1 VVVHTTQTSNVT
13 VVSQFDSS
21 VLSELLDEE
30 LGSDPTTSRHL
41 TNHLSMALVAK
52 SHLGANNDELR
63 RFAKIYSRRIVPLA
77 PLQHVLDHTSWTA
90 AIGQRGA
97 SGDLRDYFVRCVN
110 DVGID
115 ATMKSHLPGLLP
127 GISGAAFHGAIR
139 LAYAL
144 EVESPIR
151 VAAGLGYLAEVAA
164 PLGPLVDTGLKSTEP
179 LELITELTQTFK
191 WSDNA
196 EDENIGHRMHAVAQH
211 VEFQS
216 LTLSLEIND
225 DTNNKL
231 ANAALQIYASTDD
244 FTALHGVTGFA
255 AMSALRPWCAEP
267 ELIDRY
273 AFQSLAAAYQ
283 TIGCPA
289 LWSHDRLDE
298 LVALGAAPHDAVSL
312 VGANSNDEHVS
323 KLIYTSLRYWEK
335 TKEPLY
341 LAVAARRAGLLTPE
355 VN

>member
-1 VVVHTTQTSNVT
+1 
-13 VVSQFDSS
+13 VSPFDSS

-30 LGSDPTTSRHL
+30 LGSDPTTSRQL
-41 TNHLSMALVAK
+41 TNHLPMALVAK
-52 SHLGANNDELR
+52 SHLGANDEELR
-63 RFAKIYSRRIVPLA
+63 RFAKMYSRRNVPLA
-77 PLQHVLDHTSWTA
+77 PLQHGLDHTSWTT

-115 ATMKSHLPGLLP
+115 ATLKSHLPALLP

-144 EVESPIR
+144 EVESPAR

-164 PLGPLVDTGLKSTEP
+164 PLGPLVDTGVKSTEP
-179 LELITELTQTFK
+179 LELITGLSDTFR
-191 WSDNA
+191 WSDAA
-196 EDENIGHRMHAVAQH
+196 EDGNIGDRMQAVAEH

-225 DTNNKL
+225 DTQQKL
-231 ANAALQIYASTDD
+231 AHAALQIYASTDD

-255 AMSALRPWCAEP
+255 AMTALRPWSDEP

-289 LWSHDRLDE
+289 LWSQNRLEE
-298 LVALGAAPHDAVSL
+298 LVALSSAPHDDVAL
-312 VGANSNDEHVS
+312 VGAKSDDEHVS
-323 KLIYTSLRYWEK
+323 KLIYTTLGYWGK
-335 TKEPLY
+335 TKDPLY
-341 LAVAARRAGLLTPE
+341 FAVATRQAGLLARE
-355 VN
+355 VSR

>member
-1 VVVHTTQTSNVT
+1 
-13 VVSQFDSS
+13 VSQFDSS

-30 LGSDPTTSRHL
+30 LGSDPTTSRQL
-41 TNHLSMALVAK
+41 TNHLPMALVAK
-52 SHLGANNDELR
+52 SHLGANDQELR
-63 RFAKIYSRRIVPLA
+63 RFAKMYARRNVPLA
-77 PLQHVLDHTSWTA
+77 PVQHELDHTSWTT

-97 SGDLRDYFVRCVN
+97 SRDLRDYFMRCVN

-115 ATMKSHLPGLLP
+115 QTMTSHLPALLP

-144 EVESPIR
+144 EVESPAR

-164 PLGPLVDTGLKSTEP
+164 PLGPLVDTGIKSTEP
-179 LELITELTQTFK
+179 LDLIAELSETFR
-191 WSDNA
+191 WSDGA
-196 EDENIGHRMHAVAQH
+196 EDGNIGERMHAVAQH

-216 LTLSLEIND
+216 LTLSLDIND
-225 DTNNKL
+225 DTQKKL

-255 AMSALRPWCAEP
+255 AISALRAWCDAP

-283 TIGCPA
+283 TIGCPS
-289 LWSHDRLDE
+289 LWSQDQLDE
-298 LVALGAAPHDAVSL
+298 LVAHSVAAHDAVAL

-323 KLIYTSLRYWEK
+323 KLIYTALHYWDD
-335 TKEPLY
+335 THEPLY
-341 LAVAARRAGLLTPE
+341 FAVATRRAGLLASAP
-355 VN
+355 NK